1 MMVASGRQSVHVPRV
16 VFLGMACAAS
26 QPPLAALLDGGFDVR
41 AVVLPAGLGGQ
52 RERGDG
58 LGALARSRGAPVL
71 AVRRLGQEEIAAI
84 AAHRPDAVV
93 VACFPWKLP
102 PPLLAL
108 PPLGCLNV
116 HPSLL
121 PVGRGPEP
129 VFWTLRRGERRT
141 GATVHLMDAGFDTGP
156 IVAQAAIDVPEG
168 IRAPD
173 LEGRLMALGARLL
186 TDALPRLA
194 AGAIAPVPQDDA
206 LATFAPVPS
215 AADFVVPTNLPA
227 RWAYTFVRGVAP
239 LDGPLTLHVGPT
251 RQRYPI
257 RDALDHAPDGVI
269 EEPVVDEGSGVLR
282 VRFKPGVVRLLIEE
296 ERGPGDDEVVARKKG
311 E

>member
-1 MMVASGRQSVHVPRV
+1 MMVASGRRSVHVPRV

-41 AVVLPAGLGGQ
+41 AVVLPAGLGEHPKQ
-52 RERGDG
+52 GDSI
-58 LGALARSRGAPVL
+58 GALARSRGAPVL
-71 AVRRLGQEEIAAI
+71 EIQRLGQEEIATI

-141 GATVHLMDAGFDTGP
+141 GATVHGMDAGFDTGP

-168 IRAPD
+168 VRAPA
-173 LEGRLMALGARLL
+173 LEWRLMELGGRLVVE
-186 TDALPRLA
+186 ALPKLA
-194 AGAIAPVPQDDA
+194 AGEIVPAPQDDA
-206 LATFAPVPS
+206 RATMAPVPR
-215 AADFVVPTNLPA
+215 AADWVVPTNLPA
-227 RWAYTFVRGVAP
+227 GWAFNFARGVAP
-239 LDGPLTLHVGPT
+239 LGGPLALHVGAT
-251 RQRYPI
+251 GEQYAI
-257 RDALDHAPDGVI
+257 RDAVDWAAEGELAAPA
-269 EEPVVDEGSGVLR
+269 VDEGDGVLR
-282 VRFKPGVVRLLIEE
+282 VRFRPGWVRF
-296 ERGPGDDEVVARKKG
+296 RVG
-311 E
+311 